1 MSAAGFQQVKSM
13 LEDVEYSP
21 VHAGTCHDVSV
32 DNSTERLVEVPPFHS
47 VCFHC
52 LFTGGKAGDVSWKIG
67 GLILTSGTATSSRA
81 LTFTHREL
89 VRISL
94 IIIMYFTYTGVGE
107 VLSDGT
113 LQVTNSSSVF
123 RRSTVAMISCSSLD
137 DVQQFTFPVLLQGQ
151 RS

>member
-1 MSAAGFQQVKSM
+1 MSAAGIQQVRSM
-13 LEDVEYSP
+13 LECVQYSLT
-21 VHAGTCHDVSV
+21 HAGTCHDVSV
-32 DNSTERLVEVPPFHS
+32 DNSTERLVEVPPLHS

-52 LFTGGKAGDVSWKIG
+52 LFTGSKAGDISWKIG
-67 GLILTSGTATSSRA
+67 GLILTSGATTSSKA
-81 LTFTHREL
+81 LIATI

-94 IIIMYFTYTGVGE
+94 IMYFTCTGVGE

-113 LQVTNSSSVF
+113 LQVTNSSRVF
-123 RRSTVAMISCSSLD
+123 RKSTVAMISCSSLD

>member
-1 MSAAGFQQVKSM
+1 MSAAGFQQDRSM

-52 LFTGGKAGDVSWKIG
+52 LFTGGKAGDISWKIG
-67 GLILTSGTATSSRA
+67 GLILTSGTSSRT
-81 LTFTHREL
+81 LTATHREL
-89 VRISL
+89 VRIAL
-94 IIIMYFTYTGVGE
+94 IIIMYFTYTAGVGE